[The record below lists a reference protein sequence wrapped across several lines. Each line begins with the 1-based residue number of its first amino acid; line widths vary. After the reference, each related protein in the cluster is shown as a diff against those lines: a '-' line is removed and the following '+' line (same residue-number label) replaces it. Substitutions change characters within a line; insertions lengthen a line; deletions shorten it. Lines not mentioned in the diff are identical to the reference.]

1 MRIFPLVVLGVSSLV
16 LAGNALENG
25 DFEKGLAGWN
35 AWGAQASSEHHGGKT
50 SCKVHL
56 ASPAW
61 AGASQ
66 DVAIPEGKASVR
78 VVGWLRADSLRGGA
92 QNWERGRLSVE
103 FFGAKGD
110 TLGGYPAAVGQVR
123 GRQGWT
129 RAERIYPLPSGAK
142 SLKLAC
148 ALGNSTGTLYCDDIE
163 VEFLP

>member
-1 MRIFPLVVLGVSSLV
+1 MRILQLAILGFSSLA

-25 DFEKGLAGWN
+25 DFEKGLVGWDV
-35 AWGAQASSEHHGGKT
+35 WGAAVSSEHHGGKA
-50 SCKVHL
+50 SCMVHL
-56 ASPAW
+56 ANPAW
-61 AGASQ
+61 AGASRNL
-66 DVAIPEGKASVR
+66 AIPEGKASVR

-110 TLGGYPAAVGQVR
+110 TLGGYPPAVGQVR
-123 GRQGWT
+123 GRQPWT
-129 RAERIYPLPSGAK
+129 RMERTYALPVGAK
-142 SLKLAC
+142 TLKLGC